1 VRFVW
6 PGIHEANRRRLGLKT
21 GFQFATGLKDAGAA
35 LDIDTQ
41 ASMSGLPGVRDSIEK
56 AWKAAEETKTRG
68 QAAAGA
74 IQVASAPPQV
84 TREILQAM
92 VKTIANGPN
101 IGPIGRFR
109 AQTRKAHQ
117 GSISL

>member
-68 QAAAGA
+68 
-74 IQVASAPPQV
+74 
-84 TREILQAM
+84 EILQAM
-92 VKTIANGPN
+92 VKTIENGPN